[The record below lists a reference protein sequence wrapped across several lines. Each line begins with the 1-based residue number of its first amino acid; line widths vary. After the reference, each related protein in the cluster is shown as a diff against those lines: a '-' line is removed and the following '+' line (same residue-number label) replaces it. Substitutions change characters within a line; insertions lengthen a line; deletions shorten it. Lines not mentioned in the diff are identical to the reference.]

1 MSHQEDVSFHY
12 LWNRTCVRLFF
23 PLIALGRSCFYSAG
37 ITLAFT
43 IPRVPGLNINTIAPL
58 QVATG
63 SFNSSVPIEFSR
75 SPANFSFPA
84 FASIQVDT
92 GSNYLPLTITHM
104 TASVY
109 DTTTGYL
116 VATSELSHQT
126 FPAKTFSNLNL
137 PLNFTYVAT
146 NDSDTTC
153 ERKTFRPINLPI
165 HKCLHSALQG
175 QTGTTRAKTK
185 PSLLA
190 VSVPVGVP

>member
-1 MSHQEDVSFHY
+1 MPYQEGFSFHY
-12 LWNRTCVRLFF
+12 LWNHDCVRPFF
-23 PLIALGRSCFYSAG
+23 PLIALERSYLYSVG

-43 IPRVPGLNINTIAPL
+43 IPRVPGLNINTITPL
-58 QVATG
+58 QAATG

-109 DTTTGYL
+109 DMTTGYL

-137 PLNFTYVAT
+137 PLNFTYVAV

-153 ERKTFRPINLPI
+153 EWARASLPI
-165 HKCLHSALQG
+165 YLFTNAYTLLDRDELVRRMQEQSPHHRRC
-175 QTGTTRAKTK
+175 
-185 PSLLA
+185 PSR
-190 VSVPVGVP
+190 